1 MAILNYQ
8 TAGESHGPAL
18 VTIVSGLPA
27 GVSVDVDF
35 INGELARRQGGYGR
49 GARQRIETD
58 VIEILSGVRLGKTI
72 GSPVCLK
79 IANKD
84 SRLDD
89 VQKTPPVH
97 TPRPGHADL
106 AGSVKYLTT
115 DCRETL
121 ERASARETAARVAA
135 GALARCMLRALGIEA
150 FGFVRSILDAEWDG
164 VVTEENWRGLI
175 AARDASETYCPD
187 GIIAHPGDA
196 PGASGGSPM
205 SRSGTATEKQCA
217 IIRQAKIDKDT
228 VGGIVETHIFG
239 CPPGLGST
247 VHWADRLDARL
258 AAAVM
263 GIQAFKAVEIGL
275 GREAAFRPGSRVHDP
290 IRFDPS
296 RVNMPSLGFTRD
308 SNNAGGTEGGMTNGA
323 PVVVRGTM
331 KPISTLLRGMPSV
344 DLNTKQP
351 AMSAY
356 ERSDICAV
364 SAASVVMENVVAF
377 EIGAAMRTK
386 FGGDSM
392 VEVADQFARYLD
404 LARRLPLPRE

>member
-1 MAILNYQ
+1 MPQLSYQ
-8 TAGESHGPAL
+8 TAGESHGPGL

-27 GVSVDVDF
+27 GVAVDLEF
-35 INGELARRQGGYGR
+35 INGELSRRQGGYGR
-49 GARQRIETD
+49 GGRQRIETD
-58 VIEILSGVRLGKTI
+58 AAEVLAGVRRGRTT
-72 GSPVCLK
+72 GAPVAMLVK
-79 IANKD
+79 NKD

-89 VQKTPPVH
+89 LVKTPPVYL
-97 TPRPGHADL
+97 PRPGHADL

-135 GALARCMLRALGIEA
+135 GALARCLLRALAIES
-150 FGFVRSILDAEWDG
+150 FGFVRAILDAEWSGD
-164 VVTEENWRGLI
+164 VTEDNWRALA
-175 AARDASETYCPD
+175 AARDASEVYCPD
-187 GIIAHPGDA
+187 GAD
-196 PGASGGSPM
+196 GATTTRM
-205 SRSGTATEKQCA
+205 CQ

-228 VGGIVETHIFG
+228 VGGLVEVHVFG

-247 VHWADRLDARL
+247 MNWWERLDARM

-275 GREAAFRPGSRVHDP
+275 GKACAARPGSKVHDP

-296 RVNMPSLGFTRD
+296 RVNTPSLGFVRD

-331 KPISTLLRGMPSV
+331 KPIATLLRGMPSV
-344 DLNTKQP
+344 DLNTKQ
-351 AMSAY
+351 AATSAY

-364 SAASVVMENVVAF
+364 SAASVVMENVVCF
-377 EIGAAMRTK
+377 EIAGAALTK
-386 FGGDSM
+386 FGGDSLI
-392 VEVADQFARYLD
+392 EVQANYQRFLDTARQ
-404 LARRLPLPRE
+404 LPLEPPMSGTQIA